1 MNPKIVKLVLL
12 IYNGSIYALRI
23 VEEAIIKLESVGLVK
38 NKAGSGWIVS
48 KISSQE
54 IIELYDLRK
63 LLEVYSGKIGC
74 LKCPKEIKN
83 EIKNELN
90 LMEKAKRVDTWRE
103 RNMRFHELIVLS
115 CNNKKIYG
123 VFMSTIKMLNWC
135 SHVTEPV
142 SLRKKES
149 LIEHQSIL
157 DAFLLKDQELFEQKI
172 SLHIDNAKKKVIRY
186 QK

>member
-1 MNPKIVKLVLL
+1 M
-12 IYNGSIYALRI
+12 
-23 VEEAIIKLESVGLVK
+23 
-38 NKAGSGWIVS
+38 
-48 KISSQE
+48 
-54 IIELYDLRK
+54 
-63 LLEVYSGKIGC
+63 
-74 LKCPKEIKN
+74 KCPKEIKN